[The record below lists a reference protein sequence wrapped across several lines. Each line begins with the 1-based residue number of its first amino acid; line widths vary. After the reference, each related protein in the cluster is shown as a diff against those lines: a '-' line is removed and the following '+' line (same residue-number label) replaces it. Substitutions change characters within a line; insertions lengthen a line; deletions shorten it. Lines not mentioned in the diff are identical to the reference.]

1 MKATLT
7 KPFITL
13 ISGVYLESTAKTITY
28 FGTVSLVMSISDNPL
43 HVGILTMLETLAM
56 IACSAI
62 AGIMADR
69 FDRKRI
75 IFCSFLASGFCTAA
89 LFLAHALWQIY
100 LFELLNGIAFAMYVP
115 AKKALQPT
123 LVAEAHYVE
132 ANSIDAMLR
141 NITMIVRPPI
151 AAFIIAFCGANNAFL
166 LAGMITFAAAGI
178 ILCVR
183 VPEQPQRSQLPKP
196 SGRNSL
202 TGWQELLAGWKTI
215 RHDASLTYLVIVS
228 MLVTFVF
235 AMQGTL
241 TFIHVKQNLSHY
253 GQTETIVGYLFS
265 AIGVGGLLG
274 ALLMRV
280 CLRYMRMI
288 PLFLLT
294 LLLDGGLVV
303 VFAFSTNLY
312 VVVALWLIFG
322 ITATMNTIVTETIIQ
337 QTVEPSLRGR
347 VYGIF
352 STVNEPISLLSTGIG
367 TSLASV
373 IGAKLVFASVG
384 ILEAVVAAA
393 GRLLQTRSP
402 GKSLPLKEKL

>member
-1 MKATLT
+1 M
-7 KPFITL
+7 
-13 ISGVYLESTAKTITY
+13 
-28 FGTVSLVMSISDNPL
+28 
-43 HVGILTMLETLAM
+43 
-56 IACSAI
+56 
-62 AGIMADR
+62 
-69 FDRKRI
+69 
-75 IFCSFLASGFCTAA
+75 
-89 LFLAHALWQIY
+89 
-100 LFELLNGIAFAMYVP
+100 
-115 AKKALQPT
+115 
-123 LVAEAHYVE
+123 
-132 ANSIDAMLR
+132 
-141 NITMIVRPPI
+141 
-151 AAFIIAFCGANNAFL
+151 
-166 LAGMITFAAAGI
+166 
-178 ILCVR
+178 
-183 VPEQPQRSQLPKP
+183 
-196 SGRNSL
+196 
-202 TGWQELLAGWKTI
+202 
-215 RHDASLTYLVIVS
+215 
-228 MLVTFVF
+228 
-235 AMQGTL
+235 
-241 TFIHVKQNLSHY
+241 Y

-303 VFAFSTNLY
+303 VFAFRTNLY

-337 QTVEPSLRGR
+337 QTIEPSLRGR

-402 GKSLPLKEKL
+402 GKSLPLEEKL